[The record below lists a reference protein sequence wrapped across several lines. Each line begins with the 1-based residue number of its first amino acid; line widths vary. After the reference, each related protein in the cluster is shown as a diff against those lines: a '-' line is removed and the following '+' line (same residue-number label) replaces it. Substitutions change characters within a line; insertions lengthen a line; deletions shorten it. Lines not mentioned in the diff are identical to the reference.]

1 MPGFEYSSSPPSTPN
16 RSTNSRFSFG
26 TSNNPSTTPA
36 GAPPSSAGSYTPA
49 GPAPSSFLEST
60 MQSPTPNKSAFG
72 YSEYSQQSDFGHSQS
87 DFGHS
92 ELQSPQFSSPLFT
105 RPSSKPQR
113 AVFGN
118 KSQKS
123 QRNLRSPSGSE
134 EEEEEEDDENAGFDT
149 KTRNRFADS
158 YDVEQDMESEDASYE
173 DDDIDDY
180 RGTTSMNRNIFNQHS
195 NSVRFASTSGGQM
208 RQSMG
213 NDSIDFQASLAR
225 SQSKR
230 VPASDFAGIAKTLSQ
245 SQGIPAV
252 DEEDDLILKTEAIIT
267 RLYEQAVG
275 KADNEEKL
283 QRALALIPS
292 ELTALWQEY
301 SERSGVYNEQEYAS
315 IIGPGPAASEFAK
328 ANYLAHL
335 AMQIHHSKP
344 VEKGFSTVVKP
355 LPKIMLDWLE
365 EFHDPFPQQLEE
377 VQATR
382 PSPASHHLFWITI
395 LNNVVR
401 GRLVAVINCLKSA
414 GWRYSW
420 SDADD
425 INAQG
430 GADGFTGVALTNV
443 EKVVEDATNVLS
455 LCPALNGD
463 WNIYGNDWKLFRL
476 RISQATENLKQFAE
490 GGSRHESNR
499 FGKSSM
505 RSSLGGDYS
514 KLAKRAASRVP
525 WNIYQNLLTLYSLVM
540 GDSIPIIENSQDWCE
555 ATIGLLVWH
564 DEEKEDRRLA
574 PGRSINSLRASAI
587 NYESEND
594 LRKLRRAFEVVAA
607 SNTDFH
613 VNSNDMVEVGLAC
626 LFQGDTESLICILR
640 AWSGPVSSALAE
652 VASLAGWLPRTEPQG
667 LLANGE
673 LDQEDLDLINLGA
686 PTIQDGIKDL
696 TLITYARSL
705 QELPELTAVI
715 GHAEITKEGWE
726 LAIAVLGRLDSE
738 KRSEEMVGEIMRTV
752 KLDSAGIVDKLW
764 RLLND
769 LDMSSQAEAIAM
781 SYADSL
787 ARDNISPGEA
797 LWYYALAH
805 NSAKVKDVL
814 DTLIQLC
821 LVYSTAYPPEAELDD
836 HLQRLISSPKN
847 ALNEMSSMDL
857 EAAELIHTSLS
868 GYATLRRFYTLR
880 DQEVMSSPGSKP
892 AMGAITRRSE
902 AANALLAL
910 IISSDDNIRGGI
922 YDEDRGAVIP
932 VHYILALLGEAMP
945 FVNQPD
951 SLLSTSQIDILLRTI
966 EDIQGIGPRIYAVC
980 NAFLETVIKNASGLK
995 GSNPMDLLSQ
1005 SSSGTSGSF
1014 SMVGSSMMASQF
1026 HKSVTA
1032 SGILMNKGGIK
1043 RGWDWR
1049 KGINAGMTDVDI
1061 LRVLRLGLAKDLARA
1076 WLRESDEMM

>member
-49 GPAPSSFLEST
+49 GPAPSSFLGST
-60 MQSPTPNKSAFG
+60 MGSPTPNKSAFG

-105 RPSSKPQR
+105 RPAARPQR
-113 AVFGN
+113 AVFGS

-123 QRNLRSPSGSE
+123 QRNLRSPSRS
-134 EEEEEEDDENAGFDT
+134 EEDDEEEDEENARFDT
-149 KTRNRFADS
+149 RTRNRYADS
-158 YDVEQDMESEDASYE
+158 YDDDQDMGSEDGSYE
-173 DDDIDDY
+173 DDDMNDY
-180 RGTTSMNRNIFNQHS
+180 RGTKAMNRNIFNQHS

-208 RQSMG
+208 RQSKG
-213 NDSIDFQASLAR
+213 NELVDSQVSLAQ
-225 SQSKR
+225 SQGKK
-230 VPASDFAGIAKTLSQ
+230 VPASDLASIAKTLSQ

-267 RLYEQAVG
+267 KLYEQGVG
-275 KADNEEKL
+275 KTDDEEKL
-283 QRALALIPS
+283 QRALLVIPS

-301 SERSGVYNEQEYAS
+301 SERSAVYNEKECAL

-335 AMQIHHSKP
+335 ALQIHHSKP
-344 VEKGFSTVVKP
+344 VEKGFGTVVKP

-365 EFHDPFPQQLEE
+365 ENHDPFPRQLQDL
-377 VQATR
+377 QATR
-382 PSPASHHLFWITI
+382 PSPASHHLFWTTV

-401 GRLVAVINCLKSA
+401 GRIIGAVSCLKSA
-414 GWRYSW
+414 GWRYAW
-420 SDADD
+420 SNAED

-443 EKVVEDATNVLS
+443 EKVMEEAINVLS
-455 LCPALNGD
+455 LCPAIQGD
-463 WNIYGNDWKLFRL
+463 WNIHGSDWKVFRL
-476 RISQATENLKQFAE
+476 RISQATEDLKQFAE
-490 GGSRHESNR
+490 GGSHPASGR

-505 RSSLGGDYS
+505 RGSQGGDYS
-514 KLAKRAASRVP
+514 TLAKRAASRVP

-540 GDSIPIIENSQDWCE
+540 GESIPIIENAQDWCE
-555 ATIGLLVWH
+555 ATIGLLVWN
-564 DEEKEDRRLA
+564 DEEKDDKRLA

-652 VASLAGWLPRTEPQG
+652 VASLAGWLPRTEPQQ
-667 LLANGE
+667 LLTNGE
-673 LDQEDLDLINLGA
+673 LDQGDLDLLSFDKPA
-686 PTIQDGIKDL
+686 LQDGVKDL

-705 QELPELTAVI
+705 QEVPDLSAVI
-715 GHAEITKEGWE
+715 GQAEVTKEGWE

-738 KRSEEMVGEIMRTV
+738 KRSEEMVGEIMKTV
-752 KLDSAGIVDKLW
+752 KLDSSGIVDKLW

-805 NSAKVKDVL
+805 NSDKVKDVL

-821 LVYSTAYPPEAELDD
+821 LVYSTAYPPESELDD
-836 HLQRLISSPKN
+836 HLQRLISSPKD

-857 EAAELIHTSLS
+857 EAAELVHTSLS
-868 GYATLRRFYTLR
+868 GYATLRRFYNLR
-880 DQEVMSSPGSKP
+880 DQEVTSSPGSKP
-892 AMGAITRRSE
+892 PMGVIARRSE

-922 YDEDRGAVIP
+922 YDEDRKAVIP

-945 FVNQPD
+945 FVNQPN

-966 EDIQGIGPRIYAVC
+966 EDIQGIGPRIYSVC

-995 GSNPMDLLSQ
+995 GSNPMDLLSK

-1014 SMVGSSMMASQF
+1014 AMVGSSMMASQF
-1026 HKSVTA
+1026 HKSVSA
-1032 SGILMNKGGIK
+1032 SGLLNKGDIK

-1049 KGINAGMTDVDI
+1049 NGITAGMTAEDI

-1076 WLRESDEMM
+1076 WLQESDGML

>member
-16 RSTNSRFSFG
+16 RSINSRFSFG
-26 TSNNPSTTPA
+26 NSNNPSTTPA
-36 GAPPSSAGSYTPA
+36 GAPHSSAGSYTPA

-60 MQSPTPNKSAFG
+60 MRSPTPNKSAFG
-72 YSEYSQQSDFGHSQS
+72 YSEYSQQSDFDQSQLN
-87 DFGHS
+87 FGHS

-105 RPSSKPQR
+105 RPASKPQR
-113 AVFGN
+113 EVFGS

-123 QRNLRSPSGSE
+123 QRNLRSPSRSE
-134 EEEEEEDDENAGFDT
+134 EEEEEEDDENTGFDT
-149 KTRNRFADS
+149 NTRKRYAQSFD
-158 YDVEQDMESEDASYE
+158 DDQDMRSEDGDYE
-173 DDDIDDY
+173 DEDVDDY
-180 RGTTSMNRNIFNQHS
+180 RSESRGTKSMKRNIYNQHS
-195 NSVRFASTSGGQM
+195 NSVRFASTSGSM
-208 RQSMG
+208 RQSKG
-213 NDSIDFQASLAR
+213 NQLVDFRGSLAEPQGEKV
-225 SQSKR
+225 QS
-230 VPASDFAGIAKTLSQ
+230 SDFASIAKTISQ
-245 SQGIPAV
+245 GLGIPAV

-267 RLYEQAVG
+267 KLYDQGVG

-283 QRALALIPS
+283 QRALAVIPS

-301 SERSGVYNEQEYAS
+301 SERSPVDNEEEYAS
-315 IIGPGPAASEFAK
+315 VIGPGPAASEFAK

-335 AMQIHHSKP
+335 ALQIHHSKP
-344 VEKGFSTVVKP
+344 VEKGSGTVVKP
-355 LPKIMLDWLE
+355 LPQILLDWLDE
-365 EFHDPFPQQLEE
+365 YHNPFRHQLPDI
-377 VQATR
+377 QFNR
-382 PSPASHHLFWITI
+382 PSPAAHQLFWTTMH
-395 LNNVVR
+395 NNIVR
-401 GRLVAVINCLKSA
+401 GKVMTVINYLKSA

-425 INAQG
+425 VAAQG
-430 GADGFTGVALTNV
+430 GADGFTGVALANV
-443 EKVVEDATNVLS
+443 EKVVDDAINVLS
-455 LCPALNGD
+455 LCPAVHGD
-463 WNIYGNDWKLFRL
+463 WNIHGSDWKLFRL
-476 RISQATENLKQFAE
+476 RISQAIEDLKHFAE
-490 GGSRHESNR
+490 GGAHHEPARGPSI
-499 FGKSSM
+499 
-505 RSSLGGDYS
+505 RSSRGGEYS
-514 KLAKRAASRVP
+514 NLAKRAASRVP
-525 WNIYQNLLTLYSLVM
+525 WNIYQNLLTLYSLAM
-540 GDSIPIIENSQDWCE
+540 GESIPIIENSQDWCE
-555 ATIGLLVWH
+555 ATIGLLLWH
-564 DEEKEDRRLA
+564 DEEKDQRRLA
-574 PGRSINSLRASAI
+574 PGRSINSLRASVM
-587 NYESEND
+587 NYESGND
-594 LRKLRRAFEVVAA
+594 IRKLRRAFEVVAA

-652 VASLAGWLPRTEPQG
+652 VASLTGWLPRTEPQG
-667 LLANGE
+667 LLAAGE
-673 LDQEDLDLINLGA
+673 LDQEDLDLINFGGS
-686 PTIQDGIKDL
+686 TVQDGVKDL

-705 QELPELTAVI
+705 QDVPELSAVI
-715 GHAEITKEGWE
+715 GHAEIKKEGWE

-738 KRSEEMVGEIMRTV
+738 KRSEDMVEEIMRTV
-752 KLDSAGIVDKLW
+752 NLDSAGIVDKLW

-769 LDMSSQAEAIAM
+769 LGMSSQAEAIAM

-821 LVYSTAYPPEAELDD
+821 LVYSTAYPPETELDD

-847 ALNEMSSMDL
+847 AISEMSSMDI
-857 EAAELIHTSLS
+857 EAAELVHTSLS

-880 DQEVMSSPGSKP
+880 DQEVALSPGTKP
-892 AMGAITRRSE
+892 SMGAIVRRSE

-922 YDEDRGAVIP
+922 YDEARGAVIP
-932 VHYILALLGEAMP
+932 IHYILALLGEAMP

-951 SLLSTSQIDILLRTI
+951 SLLSTSQIDILLRTM
-966 EDIQGIGPRIYAVC
+966 EDIQGIGPRIYSVC

-995 GSNPMDLLSQ
+995 GSNPMDLLSK

-1032 SGILMNKGGIK
+1032 SGLLNKENIN

-1049 KGINAGMTDVDI
+1049 KGIKAGMTAEDI
-1061 LRVLRLGLAKDLARA
+1061 LRMLRLGLAKDLARA
-1076 WLRESDEMM
+1076 WLEETDDMS